1 MRKHLFY
8 IASVMV
14 ALFTG
19 VLGTLYYTKTYDEV
33 EKIIE
38 TTEKVVEVT
47 ETNTIKSSISKVYD
61 ATILVEVY
69 KKGVLASSGT
79 GFVYK
84 KDDKNGYII
93 TNHHVIE
100 SAIGN
105 KGEIRVTNNNGQT
118 VVATLKESDEYAD
131 LAVLVI
137 DKEAVMQVA
146 EIGNS
151 SNSEIGDTLFT
162 VGSPLGSE
170 YMGTVTRGILS
181 GKNRMITVSLTSGSF
196 VIEAI
201 QTDAAINPG
210 NSGGP
215 LCNMNGEVIGVNSLK
230 LVQDE
235 IEGMG
240 FAIPIE
246 LAMPMVEHLEKG
258 EKIVRPYLGV
268 QLLDATSSYE
278 LYFNRIYLDEKVT
291 HGAVLVYVEDNKPAS
306 NAGLKKGDVIVEM
319 GGVKVEDTSE
329 FRYLLYKYN
338 IGDEVK
344 VKYYREDEVKETTLI
359 LSEKVS

>member
-1 MRKHLFY
+1 MQKKILY
-8 IASVMV
+8 VTSVGL
-14 ALFTG
+14 ALLVG
-19 VLGTLYYTKTYDEV
+19 VFGTLYFTKSFEETEKIV
-33 EKIIE
+33 EK
-38 TTEKVVEVT
+38 TEKVVSVT
-47 ETNTIKSSISKVYD
+47 ETNTIKSAISKVYD
-61 ATILVEVY
+61 ATILVETY
-69 KKGVLASSGT
+69 KRGSLISSGT

-84 KDDKNGYII
+84 KDDKQGYII

-100 SAIGN
+100 NGT
-105 KGEIRVTNNNGQT
+105 EIKVTNNNGQT
-118 VVATLKESDEYAD
+118 VTATLLGSDEYAD
-131 LAVLVI
+131 LAVLSVET
-137 DKEAVMQVA
+137 DAVMQVA
-146 EIGNS
+146 EIGDS
-151 SNSEIGDTLFT
+151 SKTEIGDTLFT

-246 LAMPMVEHLEKG
+246 LAMPMVERLEKG
-258 EKIVRPYLGV
+258 EKIERPYLGV
-268 QLLDATSSYE
+268 QLLDATSAYE

-291 HGAVLVYVEDNKPAS
+291 YGAVLVYVEENKPAAS
-306 NAGLKKGDVIVEM
+306 AGLKKGDVIIEM
-319 GGVKVEDTSE
+319 GGVKVENTSQ

-344 VKYYREDEVKETTLI
+344 VKYYRGDEVKETTLT